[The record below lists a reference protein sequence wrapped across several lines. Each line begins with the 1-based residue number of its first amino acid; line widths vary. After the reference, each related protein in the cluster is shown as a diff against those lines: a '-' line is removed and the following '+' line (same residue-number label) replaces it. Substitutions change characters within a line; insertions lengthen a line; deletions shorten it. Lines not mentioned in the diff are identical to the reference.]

1 MHNGALT
8 RKERLTYSDDD
19 EVALVVTV
27 LAGDAC
33 FQEKARTISAAEPED
48 RQACAEREA
57 KSYTPKRGP
66 HRDLIVQLL
75 LDAADEPWRR
85 KEIPPDM
92 FFANRYRR
100 AVWTDAPLDELD
112 PRRAR
117 VRWKMLEEGARALT
131 CFGAF
136 KCIECRRVFSESARY
151 ERGASRRRSRRTHC
165 DACKGSSRPALLVR
179 STLCGRR
186 STRQQGSGA
195 ASEPAGVRPN
205 P

>member
-8 RKERLTYSDDD
+8 RKERLTHFDDD

-33 FQEKARTISAAEPED
+33 FQEKARTISAAEPDD

-85 KEIPPDM
+85 KEIPSDM

-100 AVWTDAPLDELD
+100 AVWADAPLDELD

-117 VRWKMLEEGARALT
+117 ARWVMLKEGAHGVARL
-131 CFGAF
+131 GAF
-136 KCIECRRVFSESARY
+136 KCIYCGRPLGPDRY
-151 ERGASRRRSRRTHC
+151 DRGASRRRSRRTHC
-165 DACKGSSRPALLVR
+165 GQCWEDPRIRRGIPSELDAMRKALE
-179 STLCGRR
+179 
-186 STRQQGSGA
+186 A
-195 ASEPAGVRPN
+195 ASGQRRRQRARRRLT
-205 P
+205 